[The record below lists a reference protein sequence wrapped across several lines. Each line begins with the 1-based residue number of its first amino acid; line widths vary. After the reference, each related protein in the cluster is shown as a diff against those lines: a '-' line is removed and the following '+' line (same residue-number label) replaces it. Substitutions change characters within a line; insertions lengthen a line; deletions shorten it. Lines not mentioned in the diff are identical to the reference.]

1 MGRKAKATE
10 RTGALERWSAK
21 AITEDEKRWV
31 RATLQ
36 RIAEAKGMVTAV
48 VARSMCASSTMTDR
62 FRGQGRPSASD
73 VVWSWVAEQQAQGT
87 GLVEEGLQRRS
98 TAKHAAV

>member
-36 RIAEAKGMVTAV
+36 RIAEAKGAVTAV

-73 VVWSWVAEQQAQGT
+73 VVWSWVAEEQDAKSS
-87 GLVEEGLQRRS
+87 LVPRELERRS
-98 TAKHAAV
+98 SAAICH